1 MRNKWIQKIVLLAM
15 VGLLLAGCTSGPG
28 KNDVKTPAT
37 VKVMYYSED
46 SFNQT
51 YGDLFSIQNENIEIE
66 LVNTQKMYNDGPIE
80 DYEKALQDFID
91 QEQPDVLMLD
101 MGTYSKMASEG
112 KLTELDS
119 LIERDKYNIES
130 IYPALID
137 ILKEK
142 GEGKLYGLVP
152 TFHRNVIFYNADLFA
167 EHGIEPP
174 HDGMT
179 WQDIIDTARRFPTD
193 GDEDV
198 RVYGFGRDSYS
209 GMTLDNMASTI
220 ASPLGLKVVNP
231 DTLKVT
237 VNTDA
242 WKQVFKLAQD
252 ALASDAFYNPK
263 EDSFRGGTMEEY
275 YKSQLFLTGRMAMT
289 INSAYYLREL
299 KEIKNRLPDYKP
311 FQVGIVAGPVDP
323 ANPEISRDV
332 YLSNIFAIRAN
343 SPNAD
348 AAWELIKFI
357 NGEQYAKIKS
367 RSMND
372 GLLSRM
378 GMTKEYSGINL
389 DAFYKLKPQ
398 IDDSVSTVEDKI
410 PVEFYSQY
418 YSIYSR
424 EIGLV
429 ESKEKSVDEALKT
442 IEEEAQVA
450 LDQALKD
457 KAAKDSSKAG
467 TPASTDSN
475 EEHLSTD
482 GDAVISVESGDSN

>member
-1 MRNKWIQKIVLLAM
+1 MRNKWIQKFVLLAM

-28 KNDVKTPAT
+28 KDDVKTPTT

-66 LVNTQKMYNDGPIE
+66 LVNTQKMYNDGAIE

-112 KLTELDS
+112 KLTELDP

-179 WQDIIDTARRFPTD
+179 WKDIIDTARRFPTD
-193 GDEDV
+193 GDEDA

-482 GDAVISVESGDSN
+482 GDAVISVESGASN

>member
-1 MRNKWIQKIVLLAM
+1 MRNKWIQKFVLLAM

-28 KNDVKTPAT
+28 KNDVKTPMT

-66 LVNTQKMYNDGPIE
+66 LVNTQKMYNDGGIE

-193 GDEDV
+193 GDEDA
-198 RVYGFGRDSYS
+198 RVYGFGRDSYG

-220 ASPLGLKVVNP
+220 ASPQGLKVVNP

-311 FQVGIVAGPVDP
+311 FQVGIAAGPVDP

-332 YLSNIFAIRAN
+332 YLGNIFAIRAN

-378 GMTKEYSGINL
+378 GMTKEYGGINL

-398 IDDSVSTVEDKI
+398 IDDSASSVEDKI
-410 PVEFYSQY
+410 PAEFYSQY

-467 TPASTDSN
+467 TPESTDRN

-482 GDAVISVESGDSN
+482 GDAVISVESGASN

>member
-1 MRNKWIQKIVLLAM
+1 MRNKWIQKLVILVM
-15 VGLLLAGCTSGPG
+15 VGVLLAGCSSGSG
-28 KNDVKTPAT
+28 KNEAKTPTT
-37 VKVMYYSED
+37 VKVMYYNED

-51 YGDLFSIQNENIEIE
+51 YGDLFSIQNENIEVE

-101 MGTYSKMASEG
+101 MNTYSKMASEG

-119 LIERDKYNIES
+119 LIERDKYNIDT

-137 ILKEK
+137 ILKDK
-142 GEGKLYGLVP
+142 GGGKLHGLVP
-152 TFHRNVIFYNADLFA
+152 TFYRNVIFYNADLFA
-167 EHGIEPP
+167 QYGIEPP

-193 GDEDV
+193 GDEDT
-198 RVYGFGRDSYS
+198 RVYGYGRDGYGS
-209 GMTLDNMASTI
+209 MTLENMASSI

-231 DTLKVT
+231 ETMKVT

-242 WKQVFKLAQD
+242 WKQSFKLAQD
-252 ALASDAFYNPK
+252 ALASDAIYNPK
-263 EDSFRGGTMEEY
+263 EDSFGGGTMEDY
-275 YKSQLFLTGRMAMT
+275 YKSQLFLTGRMGMT

-378 GMTKEYSGINL
+378 GMMKEYGGMNL
-389 DAFYKLKPQ
+389 EAFYKLKPL
-398 IDDSVSTVEDKI
+398 IDDSSISVESKI
-410 PVEFYSQY
+410 PDEFYNHY
-418 YSIYSR
+418 YSVYSR

-429 ESKEKSVDEALKT
+429 ESKEKSIDEALKT
-442 IEEEAQVA
+442 IEEESQAA

-457 KAAKDSSKAG
+457 QAAKDASKDGA
-467 TPASTDSN
+467 ASSTDSN
-475 EEHLSTD
+475 DSA
-482 GDAVISVESGDSN
+482 DAAISVESSDSH

>member
-1 MRNKWIQKIVLLAM
+1 MRNKWIQKFVLLAM

-28 KNDVKTPAT
+28 KNDVKTPMT

-66 LVNTQKMYNDGPIE
+66 LVNTQKMYNDGGIE

-193 GDEDV
+193 GDEDA
-198 RVYGFGRDSYS
+198 RVYGFGRDSYG

-220 ASPLGLKVVNP
+220 ASPQGLKVVNP

-311 FQVGIVAGPVDP
+311 FQVGIAAGPVDP

-332 YLSNIFAIRAN
+332 YLGNIFAIRAN

-378 GMTKEYSGINL
+378 GMTKEYGGINL

-398 IDDSVSTVEDKI
+398 IDDSASSVEDKI
-410 PVEFYSQY
+410 PAEFYSQY

-467 TPASTDSN
+467 TPESTDSN

-482 GDAVISVESGDSN
+482 GDAVISVESGASN